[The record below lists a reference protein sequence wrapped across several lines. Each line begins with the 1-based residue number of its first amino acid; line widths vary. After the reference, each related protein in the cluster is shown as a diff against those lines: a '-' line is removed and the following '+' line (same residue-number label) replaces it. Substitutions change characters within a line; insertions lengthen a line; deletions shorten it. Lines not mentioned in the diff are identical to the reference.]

1 MARKIS
7 QRSANSVVNAL
18 VVRAARTEDAGKEL
32 QMSVLRI
39 FAIVIVSSILI
50 SDGVLLGDGLTIGGD
65 GAGLD
70 PHGATQ
76 CTGDCRSTIDPWG

>member
-1 MARKIS
+1 
-7 QRSANSVVNAL
+7 
-18 VVRAARTEDAGKEL
+18 
-32 QMSVLRI
+32 MSVLRI
-39 FAIVIVSSILI
+39 FAIVIVTSILL

-76 CTGDCRSTIDPWG
+76 CTGDCGSMIDPMG

>member
-1 MARKIS
+1 
-7 QRSANSVVNAL
+7 
-18 VVRAARTEDAGKEL
+18 
-32 QMSVLRI
+32 MSVLRT
-39 FAIVIVSSILI
+39 FAIVIVTSILL

-76 CTGDCRSTIDPWG
+76 CTGDCGSMIDPMG